1 MIQRPNKLWLP
12 RTGQVTSYAAGDDG
26 YFQAGN
32 PRTTRFIDNLNGTIS
47 DRATGLQWVKQP
59 ELIIPGATGVQTAN
73 QIQTAHGNWATGH
86 PYALAELVA
95 DGDGSQSAAL
105 TIAAITNANPGVAT
119 VTAGHNL
126 SSGQRIIITGCTGGT
141 FSTCNG
147 TRTVTVV
154 DSTTFTFDVN
164 TTSLGTYT
172 GDSGTVKQ
180 VKYYVC
186 STAHTSGTFATDIAA
201 AKWRETV
208 WTASAAALTTPA
220 TMIWA
225 NAVANCLALEY
236 AGFTDW
242 RLPNGYE
249 LITMVNAAAASG
261 SSWPTIFP
269 NSQATTYN
277 SSTAYAPTPTTIAIV
292 VTFAA
297 TANGTWYQGT
307 KTFARYVR
315 PVRGGRINLNG

>member
-1 MIQRPNKLWLP
+1 MNIEHFPKIWLP

-47 DRATGLQWVKQP
+47 DRATGLTWVKQP

-86 PYALAELVA
+86 AYALAELVA

-105 TIAAITNANPGVAT
+105 TIATITNANPGVAT
-119 VTAGHNL
+119 VAAGHNL
-126 SSGQRIIITGCTGGT
+126 SSGQIIVITGCTGGT

-154 DSTTFTFDVN
+154 DSTTFTFGVN

-172 GDSGTVKQ
+172 GNSGTARQ
-180 VKYYVC
+180 VKFYVC
-186 STAHTSGTFATDIAA
+186 STAHTSGTFATDITAG
-201 AKWRETV
+201 KWRQTV
-208 WTASAAALTTPA
+208 WTASATNLTTPA
-220 TMIWA
+220 TMDWA

-242 RLPNGYE
+242 RLPNILE
-249 LITMVNAAAASG
+249 LITMVNAAATSG

-269 NSQATTYN
+269 NSQATTYH
-277 SSTAYAPTPTTIAIV
+277 SSTTYAPTTTIAIGV
-292 VTFAA
+292 SFAS
-297 TANGTWYQGT
+297 TANGTWYQVP
-307 KTFARYVR
+307 KNLAKYVR
-315 PVRGGRINLNG
+315 PVRGGRINA